1 MATSVRSRSSLS
13 GNRPKAVGAI
23 DFGTC
28 NTRIAFGM
36 RPTDEKDGKF
46 RVQLVTEW
54 EDSKG
59 NPDMA
64 PTSILFSKAKE
75 VVAYGFAAE
84 QKFKNDVGEDYYFFR
99 NFKMD
104 LHSKEVSFKVHSNYC
119 LQELCCVRSL
129 LTVLF
134 LVQTFSPEQ
143 PIRAANK
150 GTMPAIQVFSAA
162 LRYLSEKL
170 VKFIK
175 NTVENSGV
183 ENVGDIQWVLTVP
196 AIWKPGA
203 RHFMRKAAYEVC
215 KDFDRHVCI
224 ARRFLDIE
232 FGE

>member
-1 MATSVRSRSSLS
+1 MRIQVASDMAASVRTSSSFS
-13 GNRPKAVGAI
+13 GSLLKTVGAI

-36 RPTDEKDGKF
+36 RPVASAKQTGTF
-46 RVQLVTEW
+46 RVQLMTEW
-54 EDSKG
+54 EESKG

-64 PTSILFSKAKE
+64 PTSILFNKAKE

-84 QKFKNDVGEDYYFFR
+84 NMFKHLGDGGDEHYFFR

-104 LHSKEVSFKVHSNYC
+104 LHGREVCKLSSTIDI
-119 LQELCCVRSL
+119 LCYNL
-129 LTVLF
+129 DTLPLI
-134 LVQTFSPEQ
+134 QTFSPDQ
-143 PIRAANK
+143 PLRASNK

-162 LRYLSEKL
+162 LRYLSRKL

-183 ENVGDIQWVLTVP
+183 ENVEDILWVLTVP

-203 RHFMRKAAYEVC
+203 RHFMRKAAFEVC
-215 KDFDRHVCI
+215 KEWGRQV
-224 ARRFLDIE
+224 
-232 FGE
+232 